1 MTIKPFTAYNQ
12 GNIPECLRMLAN
24 QIEHGEVQAER
35 ALVLLEKPVGYPE
48 FRAFGSGHLSYA
60 HAAGI
65 CLAVANKLVEA

>member
-1 MTIKPFTAYNQ
+1 MKVKPFTAYNK
-12 GNIPECLRMLAN
+12 GNIPECLRMLAT

-35 ALVLLEKPVGYPE
+35 ALVILEKSFGSPE